1 MFRKDNRLYII
12 TIRWRGT
19 SYKGFRLEEGKFRLD
34 AGKKF
39 YTVKVLRHRLL
50 SSCRCLIL
58 GAAQGHAGWGTGQ
71 PGLLG
76 GVPAQGRG
84 LGLDRL

>member
-12 TIRWRGT
+12 IRWRGT
-19 SYKGFRLEEGKFRLD
+19 SYKGFKREEGKFRLD
-34 AGKKF
+34 VGKKF
-39 YTVKVLRHRLL
+39 YTTRVLRHRLL
-50 SSCRCLIL
+50 FSCRCLIL

-76 GVPAQGRG
+76 GVPAHSWG
-84 LGLDRL
+84 LELDRL